1 MLCLERW
8 LVNRRVG
15 LLHFGVGF
23 VAANNLTVSC
33 LLLGGRAHLNRICV
47 ASLAIR
53 TYLNRHFDGCATDHI
68 GQFKRF
74 IDAVVCLSVL
84 CTPIYEFVCRS
95 LGSHL
100 TDILLV
106 TRVRLVCN
114 RCHRRSRLVVFDAA
128 ARLSRHR
135 TAHTRNGLHWVRS
148 CLKVADTC
156 EIERFHKL
164 FFSHALGRVLKR
176 NHSIVS
182 QLYLH
187 VGLLSSAHGA
197 GSLALL
203 LGTGEAAHDAKLHR
217 LCQFLLPGH
226 VDGALAGHSLLLRDH
241 FVVHCVLGDRTSN
254 KAHPCAF
261 LRRRWRSLR
270 ARLLVDT
277 TLGSLRARAS
287 WCL

>member
-23 VAANNLTVSC
+23 VAANYLAVSR
-33 LLLGGRAHLNRICV
+33 LLLSGWAHLNRICV
-47 ASLAIR
+47 ASLAIG
-53 TYLNRHFDGCATDHI
+53 TYLDWHFYGSATDHI

-74 IDAVVCLSVL
+74 VDAMVCLSVL
-84 CTPIYEFVCRS
+84 CAPINEFVCRS

-100 TDILLV
+100 TDILLI
-106 TRVRLVCN
+106 TRVCLVSN
-114 RCHRRSRLVVFDAA
+114 RRHRRSRLVVFGAA
-128 ARLSRHR
+128 TRLSRHR
-135 TAHTRNGLHWVRS
+135 AAHTRNRLHWVRP
-148 CLKVADTC
+148 CLKVADTR

-164 FFSHALGRVLKR
+164 FFSQALGRVLKR
-176 NHSIVS
+176 NDSIVS

-197 GSLALL
+197 RALALL

-217 LCQFLLPGH
+217 LGQFLLPGH
-226 VDGALAGHSLLLRDH
+226 VDGALAGDSLLLRDH

-261 LRRRWRSLR
+261 L
-270 ARLLVDT
+270 
-277 TLGSLRARAS
+277 
-287 WCL
+287 

>member
-1 MLCLERW
+1 MLCLEGW

-23 VAANNLTVSC
+23 VAANNLAVSR
-33 LLLGGRAHLNRICV
+33 LLLSGWAHLNRICV
-47 ASLAIR
+47 ASLAVG
-53 TYLNRHFDGCATDHI
+53 TYLNWNFNGRATDHI

-84 CTPIYEFVCRS
+84 CAPIYKFVCRS

-106 TRVRLVCN
+106 SRVRLVCN
-114 RCHRRSRLVVFDAA
+114 RCHRRSRLVVLDST

-135 TAHTRNGLHWVRS
+135 TAHARYGLHWVRS

-197 GSLALL
+197 RALALL
-203 LGTGEAAHDAKLHR
+203 LLT
-217 LCQFLLPGH
+217 
-226 VDGALAGHSLLLRDH
+226 
-241 FVVHCVLGDRTSN
+241 
-254 KAHPCAF
+254 
-261 LRRRWRSLR
+261 
-270 ARLLVDT
+270 
-277 TLGSLRARAS
+277 
-287 WCL
+287 